1 MLANEPWAADAKP
14 QRGSR
19 RWKRLALA
27 ALVIGLLLF
36 TGAVVAALAFEP
48 AAPSATDLGWQVVAA
63 GGSTMSSS
71 SYTLLSTT
79 GQPVAGT
86 ASSSGYSM
94 LSGYWYGFQ
103 TFVREVFLPIIL
115 DS

>member
-14 QRGSR
+14 QRG
-19 RWKRLALA
+19 
-27 ALVIGLLLF
+27 
-36 TGAVVAALAFEP
+36 
-48 AAPSATDLGWQVVAA
+48 
-63 GGSTMSSS
+63 
-71 SYTLLSTT
+71 
-79 GQPVAGT
+79 GT